1 MVTPFRQWLPL
12 HKVLV
17 AYCLLT
23 ILISFLPAI
32 RVSPV
37 AFYIPKV
44 IVIVYVLAYKY
55 LKEQFPEL
63 VIKYLNAI
71 IGAGFLAFF
80 YNETA
85 QLNDAFLAP
94 VDPYLVSLEESIFGN
109 QPSLVFSEVAG
120 SLLMTELMNL
130 GYLSY
135 YFIIASFLI
144 ISIHK
149 LPYESERYLFIC
161 CQSFIIYYLIFIFI
175 PSVGPQY
182 YFPESVNK
190 PAEGI
195 FFQKAIAFIQ
205 FLGEAPTGAMPSSH
219 VGITVIICILAYRK
233 LRGFLYAVLP
243 LTVLLVIST
252 VYIKAH
258 YVVDVIAGILSAPVI
273 LLVSAVLWKKLNH
286 LSETTAHDSHNL

>member
-1 MVTPFRQWLPL
+1 MVAPFRQWMPL

-17 AYCLLT
+17 AYCLFT
-23 ILISFLPAI
+23 ILVSFLPA
-32 RVSPV
+32 VCVNPV

-44 IVIVYVLAYKY
+44 IIIIYVLGYKY
-55 LKEQFPEL
+55 LKNRFPEL
-63 VIKYLNAI
+63 LMKYLNAF

-94 VDPYLVSLEESIFGN
+94 VDPFLVKLEEFLFGC
-109 QPSLVFSEVAG
+109 QPSLLFSEYAG

-135 YFIIASFLI
+135 YFIISTFLI

-149 LPYESERYLFIC
+149 VPGEFEKYLFIC

-182 YFPESVNK
+182 YFPAAVNK
-190 PAEGI
+190 APEGI
-195 FFQKAIAFIQ
+195 FFQKAITFIQ
-205 FLGEAPTGAMPSSH
+205 YVGEAATGAMPSSH

-233 LRGFLYAVLP
+233 LRGFFYSILP
-243 LTVLLVIST
+243 FTVLLVIST

-258 YVVDVIAGILSAPVI
+258 YVVDVIAGILTAPVI
-273 LLVSAVLWKKLNH
+273 LLISAVLWKKLNQ
-286 LSETTAHDSHNL
+286 LSETTAYDSHNI